1 MAAVELAPGAS
12 ENGLAIMMAT
22 MMSQNLEDHPER
34 LDVFERLGG
43 RVAIVAEDADV
54 SLTMCFADRRAIVFD
69 GIVGI
74 PDVTVRGPAELI
86 ADLSRMETGRF
97 GLPDPRGEVNRAM
110 AAALRSGTL
119 RVYGLPTGLP
129 LLARLG
135 TVLAID

>member
-1 MAAVELAPGAS
+1 MAAIELAPGAGD
-12 ENGLAIMMAT
+12 NGLAIMMAT

-34 LDVFERLGG
+34 QKTFDKLGG

-54 SLTMCFADRRAIVFD
+54 AMTMHFANGRAIVHD

-74 PDVTVRGPAELI
+74 PDVTVRGGFELI

-97 GLPDPRGEVNRAM
+97 GLPDPRGEVNRSM
-110 AAALRSGTL
+110 VAALRDGRL
-119 RVYGLPTGLP
+119 RIHGLPAGLP

-135 TVLAID
+135 AVLAIE

>member
-34 LDVFERLGG
+34 AAVFDKLGG

-54 SLTMCFADRRAIVFD
+54 ALTMAFADRRAVVFD

-74 PDVTVRGPAELI
+74 PDVTVRGSAELI

-97 GLPDPRGEVNRAM
+97 GLPDPRGPVNRAM
-110 AAALRSGTL
+110 AAALRDGSL
-119 RVYGLPTGLP
+119 QIYGLPAGLP

-135 TVLAID
+135 TLLAIE